1 MKTGC
6 SIGDKPKGGGGYHF
20 PDWAYKAESSP
31 GSRQIQLWH
40 FILELLQKE
49 EFRHVIA
56 WQQGEYG
63 EFVIKDPDEVARLWG
78 RRKCKPQM
86 NYDKLSRALRY
97 YYNKRILHKTKG
109 KRFTYKFNFNK
120 LVMPNYPFINIR
132 PNGGVP
138 QSAPPVPTASSHF
151 HFSPLDSPNDDGH
164 VNHFTGS
171 SSAQSSRE
179 SLNDVSERKPIPSE
193 PEDLHSMEWRRST
206 DHMSSRNNIN
216 TGHHGLQKHKSDLML
231 PVFSMPGMY
240 PDTHSPFAV
249 SPLHGRGGLMSVPIS
264 PALSLTPTVF
274 SYSPSP
280 GLSPA
285 FQSGSCFNFNPDE
298 MKHYLQA
305 HACSVFNYHLSPRTL
320 PRFPNFMMP
329 PPHRPFP
336 PEEQQSFPIKLQPPP
351 MGRKNRERS
360 QSSEEKHQ
368 APPQPPLQPVKVE
381 PVSDEED
388 LLSDEELD
396 CGDYAVKEDTS
407 SESEAGTPSPKLDFE
422 KMGHT
427 FVKPAAPSWPQFST
441 ASARL
446 HYPKE
451 GTEGLVEAGEKAVK
465 DYPTETA
472 VVEKKEETLPPKLRF
487 KRLWNGEAHAEVV
500 EDKEC
505 RKVSCIIN
513 GCRPSDLP
521 VETHAVAAAADS

>member
-6 SIGDKPKGGGGYHF
+6 SIVEKPKRGGGYHF

-132 PNGGVP
+132 PGGAVP

-151 HFSPLDSPNDDGH
+151 HFSSLDSPNDDGH

-179 SLNDVSERKPIPSE
+179 SLSDNERKQIPSE
-193 PEDLHSMEWRRST
+193 PEDAHSEWRRGS
-206 DHMSSRNNIN
+206 DHMSSRSTIS
-216 TGHHGLQKHKSDLML
+216 TGPHGLPKHKSDLTL

-240 PDTHSPFAV
+240 PDAHSPFAI
-249 SPLHGRGGLMSVPIS
+249 SPLHGRGGLMSLPIS

-285 FQSGSCFNFNPDE
+285 FQSGSCFNFNPEE

-305 HACSVFNYHLSPRTL
+305 QACSVFNYHLSPRTL
-320 PRFPNFMMP
+320 PRFPSFMMP

-336 PEEQQSFPIKLQPPP
+336 PEEQPSFPIKLQPPP
-351 MGRKNRERS
+351 MGRKNKERS
-360 QSSEEKHQ
+360 ESSEEKHT
-368 APPQPPLQPVKVE
+368 APPQPPLPPVKVE
-381 PVSDEED
+381 PESEEDLISDEE
-388 LLSDEELD
+388 
-396 CGDYAVKEDTS
+396 CGDYVQGENSD
-407 SESEAGTPSPKLDFE
+407 SESEAETHSPKLDTE
-422 KMGHT
+422 KSGHL
-427 FVKPAAPSWPQFST
+427 FVKPAAPWLQFST
-441 ASARL
+441 NSARIS
-446 HYPKE
+446 YPKE
-451 GTEGLVEAGEKAVK
+451 GTESHPEASEKAVK
-465 DYPTETA
+465 DPASETT
-472 VVEKKEETLPPKLRF
+472 VVEKKEDSLPPKLRL
-487 KRLWNGEAHAEVV
+487 KRLWNGDRQADVI
-500 EDKEC
+500 DDREC

-513 GCRPSDLP
+513 GCLSSALS
-521 VETHAVAAAADS
+521 VETNAVTAAADS

>member
-6 SIGDKPKGGGGYHF
+6 SIGEKPKGGGGYHF

-132 PNGGVP
+132 PSGAVP
-138 QSAPPVPTASSHF
+138 QSAPPVPTAASRF
-151 HFSPLDSPNDDGH
+151 HFSSLDSPNEDAQAS
-164 VNHFTGS
+164 HFSRNST
-171 SSAQSSRE
+171 AQSSHE
-179 SLNDVSERKPIPSE
+179 SLNDVCDRKLNSSESD
-193 PEDLHSMEWRRST
+193 DLSSEWRRGA
-206 DHMSSRNNIN
+206 DLMSSRNSISQGAHN
-216 TGHHGLQKHKSDLML
+216 LQKHKSEIML
-231 PVFSMPGMY
+231 PLFSMPGMY
-240 PDTHSPFAV
+240 SDPHSPFAV
-249 SPLHGRGGLMSVPIS
+249 SPLHQRGGMLNMPIS

-285 FQSGSCFNFNPDE
+285 FQNGSCFNFNPEE

-305 HACSVFNYHLSPRTL
+305 QACSVFNYHLSPRTL
-320 PRFPNFMMP
+320 PRYPGFMMP
-329 PPHRPFP
+329 PPHRSFP
-336 PEEQQSFPIKLQPPP
+336 PDEQPAFPIKLQPPP
-351 MGRKNRERS
+351 MGRKNRERQ
-360 QSSEEKHQ
+360 QSPEDKL
-368 APPQPPLQPVKVE
+368 AIPQQTPVLPVLKVE
-381 PVSDEED
+381 PISDDEPLSDDDLYSSDHVEKEDYSSDEEPAKLTPNQD
-388 LLSDEELD
+388 AETV
-396 CGDYAVKEDTS
+396 GHMFARPAVPTWKPLPPTPMAS
-407 SESEAGTPSPKLDFE
+407 S
-422 KMGHT
+422 
-427 FVKPAAPSWPQFST
+427 
-441 ASARL
+441 
-446 HYPKE
+446 YPKGNE
-451 GTEGLVEAGEKAVK
+451 EEQDEADYKVVKHTYHEAV
-465 DYPTETA
+465 A
-472 VVEKKEETLPPKLRF
+472 VEKKEDSLPPKLRL
-487 KRLWNGEAHAEVV
+487 KRLWNGDRQV
-500 EDKEC
+500 EGMDDREC

-513 GCRPSDLP
+513 GMRSPALLP
-521 VETHAVAAAADS
+521 EAKVVAAAIDS

>member
-6 SIGDKPKGGGGYHF
+6 SIGEKPKGGGGYHF

-132 PNGGVP
+132 PNGAVP
-138 QSAPPVPTASSHF
+138 QSAPPVPSASSHF
-151 HFSPLDSPNDDGH
+151 HFSLDSPNEDGH
-164 VNHFTGS
+164 GNPFTGS

-179 SLNDVSERKPIPSE
+179 SLNDINERKPIPSE
-193 PEDLHSMEWRRST
+193 PEDLHTEWRRGA
-206 DHMSSRNNIN
+206 DHMSSRN
-216 TGHHGLQKHKSDLML
+216 TVGSAPHGLQKHKSDLML

-240 PDTHSPFAV
+240 PDAHSPFAV
-249 SPLHGRGGLMSVPIS
+249 SPLPGRGGLMSMPIS

-285 FQSGSCFNFNPDE
+285 FQSGSCFNFNPEE

-305 HACSVFNYHLSPRTL
+305 QACSVFNYHLSPRTV

-329 PPHRPFP
+329 PPHRPYP
-336 PEEQQSFPIKLQPPP
+336 PEEQQSFAIKLQPPP
-351 MGRKNRERS
+351 MGRKNKDRP
-360 QSSEEKHQ
+360 QSSEEKRP
-368 APPQPPLQPVKVE
+368 APLQLPLPPVKVE
-381 PVSDEED
+381 PVSDEDD

-396 CGDYAVKEDTS
+396 CPNTEKVT
-407 SESEAGTPSPKLDFE
+407 SESEPETLSPNLDTE
-422 KMGHT
+422 KGHT
-427 FVKPAAPSWPQFST
+427 FVRPAAPSWPQFST
-441 ASARL
+441 SSAKFNF
-446 HYPKE
+446 PKE
-451 GTEGLVEAGEKAVK
+451 CTEGPANAGEKAVK
-465 DYPTETA
+465 DSPIETA
-472 VVEKKEETLPPKLRF
+472 VVEKKEDSLPPKLRL
-487 KRLWNGEAHAEVV
+487 KRLWNGDRQAEMV
-500 EDKEC
+500 EDREC

-513 GCRPSDLP
+513 GCRSSELT
-521 VETHAVAAAADS
+521 VETNAVAAAADS